1 MTMSDPNRGQV
12 QLTDAVLGFFTLVAF
27 LVLSPLFVA
36 VIDATTAEASGFSQ
50 LVFMLV
56 LPSLVIGLLLSL
68 GVSAG
73 VGS

>member
-1 MTMSDPNRGQV
+1 MSGVTRGQI
-12 QLTDAVLGFFTLVAF
+12 QLTDAALGFFTLVAF
-27 LVLSPLFVA
+27 LVLSPLFVV
-36 VIDATTAEASGFSQ
+36 VIDAATAEASGFTQ

-73 VGS
+73 VGG

>member
-1 MTMSDPNRGQV
+1 
-12 QLTDAVLGFFTLVAF
+12 
-27 LVLSPLFVA
+27 
-36 VIDATTAEASGFSQ
+36 VIDAATAEASGFTQ

-73 VGS
+73 VGG